1 MAPYFPKYR
10 GSLIKFVSRR
20 ILSKRKRSSSLFHL
34 DTFLWETWSLSPHFF
49 LLFSKDRKKSN
60 WELKTSRWY
69 PKHSRVYDDL
79 RFKESSDQEQ
89 WYPLPPSR
97 NKSFEM
103 LRCSIAL
110 DEQNLFIPI
119 QNLIQS
125 NPYLIKPIHIFVGKK
140 KKYFMTS
147 QKWCHWLFNLVLKAK
162 AKNPKLHNFSDTKF
176 SILPNL

>member
-20 ILSKRKRSSSLFHL
+20 IWARGSDHHRYFILTPFSEKLEAWVPTFFYCFRKI
-34 DTFLWETWSLSPHFF
+34 E
-49 LLFSKDRKKSN
+49 KKSN

-69 PKHSRVYDDL
+69 PKHSRVHDDL
-79 RFKESSDQEQ
+79 RFKECSDQEQ
-89 WYPLPPSR
+89 WYPLPPFR

-103 LRCSIAL
+103 LRYSIAL
-110 DEQNLFIPI
+110 DEQNLFVPI

-162 AKNPKLHNFSDTKF
+162 AKKSKTTQF
-176 SILPNL
+176 